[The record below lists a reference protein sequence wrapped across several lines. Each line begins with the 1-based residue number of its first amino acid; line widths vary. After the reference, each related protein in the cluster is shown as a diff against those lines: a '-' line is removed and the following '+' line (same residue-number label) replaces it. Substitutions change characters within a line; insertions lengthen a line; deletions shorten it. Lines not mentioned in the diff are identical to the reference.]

1 MPKHVSHCRRHAIPI
16 WASMHAC
23 SLYRATAR
31 LPISC
36 RSREM
41 YCPNGDKQRSG
52 RYAGPA
58 QFGHSRQKF
67 TLRQDVRHCQSVG
80 GTKPEACSYD
90 QGEPR
95 SKKAAASPDSE
106 NRSGSRHMV
115 STYCCCQLKSLQHFD
130 RSAMQG
136 KEASVVHNSEC
147 SMRYSKLFMFVKEG
161 LLRSPL
167 NVL

>member
-1 MPKHVSHCRRHAIPI
+1 MPKHVSHCRRHANPI

-58 QFGHSRQKF
+58 QFGHPRQKF

-80 GTKPEACSYD
+80 GTKPEACSY
-90 QGEPR
+90 GEPR

-106 NRSGSRHMV
+106 NRRGVAAHGVNLLLLSIEIA
-115 STYCCCQLKSLQHFD
+115 ST
-130 RSAMQG
+130 
-136 KEASVVHNSEC
+136 
-147 SMRYSKLFMFVKEG
+147 
-161 LLRSPL
+161 LRSFR
-167 NVL
+167 NARKRSVCSSQ